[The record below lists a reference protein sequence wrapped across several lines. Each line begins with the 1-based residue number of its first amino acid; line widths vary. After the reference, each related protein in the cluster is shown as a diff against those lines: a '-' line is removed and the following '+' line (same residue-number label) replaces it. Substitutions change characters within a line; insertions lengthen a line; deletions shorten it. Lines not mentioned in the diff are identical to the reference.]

1 MLGACAVF
9 GGAIGESTRVQ
20 SPTPPVEPPAGGQ
33 AHLVATGS
41 LVQQAA
47 QVTGLLAMFAVL
59 TVLARKLSLEE
70 LGVYGL
76 LASIAGYLLVIQ
88 NAAASAAVRNMAAAE
103 GPEAR
108 DAAFSTA
115 AVIYVVAGLAV
126 GLLIALLGIGLSAVV
141 DLSAEVER
149 QAQLGAVLL
158 GAVVALGWPVTVYRD
173 AMRARQL
180 FVRSAMIDMVAMAVY
195 AALVLGTAF
204 AGASLAVLICVSGTI
219 PLLIGI
225 GAAIV
230 AYARRLPFHFRP
242 ALVTR
247 TEAGAFARF
256 AWYVS
261 LTEVASTLVYALDR
275 VILGVFKSAATV
287 GLYEGPVRAHNVL
300 RSLNA
305 AVLVT
310 VLPTAS
316 KYFGVDDDRRL
327 KELLTRG
334 LRYTLA
340 LVVPMAVTGMVL
352 ATPLLEAWL
361 GPKFGAAGLAMAIL
375 MSYWLVNGCTSVIQG
390 IVIAGEGASK
400 IVPIAWSVAAANIAL
415 SLALVPWLG
424 LEGVAIATALPHF
437 FAFPFLLRLAR
448 ELVPVSGG
456 ELIRAAFLPAYS
468 LAVALAAALGAA
480 QLLLPLDSVIVVV
493 AVALGGLLA
502 YWLLFY
508 AVWLEPHE
516 RQLVR
521 QVAGGLRRARRAPAG

>member
-1 MLGACAVF
+1 M
-9 GGAIGESTRVQ
+9 Q
-20 SPTPPVEPPAGGQ
+20 SPTPPADPPSGGQ

-41 LVQQAA
+41 LVQQVA

-76 LASIAGYLLVIQ
+76 LASIAGYLLVVQ
-88 NAAASAAVRNMAAAE
+88 NAAASAAVRNMAAADSAL
-103 GPEAR
+103 AR
-108 DAAFSTA
+108 DRAFSTA
-115 AVIYVVAGLAV
+115 VVIYAVAGLATGV
-126 GLLIALLGIGLSAVV
+126 LIALLGIGLSTVV
-141 DLSAEVER
+141 DLSPGVER

-158 GAVVALGWPVTVYRD
+158 GAVVVIGWPITIYRD

-180 FVRSAMIDMVAMAVY
+180 FVRSATIDMAAMAVY

-204 AGASLAVLICVSGTI
+204 AGASLAVLICASGTI

-225 GAAIV
+225 GAAI
-230 AYARRLPFHFRP
+230 AARIRRLPFRFKL

-247 TEAGAFARF
+247 AEAAEFARF

-275 VILGVFKSAATV
+275 VILGIFKSAATV

-316 KYFGVDDDRRL
+316 LYFGEGDDRRL
-327 KELLTRG
+327 RELLVRG

-340 LVVPMAVTGMVL
+340 LVVPMAVTGIVL

-375 MSYWLVNGCTSVIQG
+375 MSYWLVNGATSVIQG

-400 IVPIAWSVAAANIAL
+400 IVPIAWSVAAANIAI
-415 SLALVPWLG
+415 SIALVQWLG
-424 LEGVAIATALPHF
+424 LEGVAIGTALPHF
-437 FAFPFLLRLAR
+437 FAFPFLLRLVR
-448 ELVPVSGG
+448 QLVPVPVG
-456 ELIRAAFLPAYS
+456 ELVTRAFLPAYS
-468 LAVALAAALGAA
+468 LAAALALALGAA
-480 QLLLPLDSVIVVV
+480 HLLLPLDSVAVVV
-493 AVALGGLLA
+493 AVAFGGMLA

-508 AVWLEPHE
+508 AIWLQPDE
-516 RQLVR
+516 RRLVS
-521 QVAGGLRRARRAPAG
+521 QVAGGLTRARGRRMT